1 MMDLSCARNCKKCWR
16 WQNFCRPALLSS
28 QTSKGCFLWPLGQS
42 AWVGCSFVRCS
53 NTFYAFWTI
62 TSHPSTSRS
71 VAVLMTP
78 LIASDGPLLWRYFCE
93 VFTNIFLCIL
103 DSHFSFQHIQSSSGF
118 NGTTT
123 CITWAFVMGWSSL
136 GPLHIVMGWSNL
148 GLLHIVMGWS
158 NLGLLHIVMG
168 WSNLGPLHII
178 MGWSNLCPLHIV
190 MGWSNLG
197 PLHIVMGWSNLGP
210 LHIVMGWSNLG
221 PLNISLGLKSR
232 RATWFDLC
240 CAVQPSYVFPD

>member
-62 TSHPSTSRS
+62 TSHPRTSRS

-148 GLLHIVMGWS
+148 G
-158 NLGLLHIVMG
+158 
-168 WSNLGPLHII
+168 
-178 MGWSNLCPLHIV
+178 
-190 MGWSNLG
+190 
-197 PLHIVMGWSNLGP
+197 
-210 LHIVMGWSNLG
+210 